1 MKKIGFVVDSTF
13 GNVGDMAKVVPLNVY
28 IDNKEYIDGTFDNN
42 LIVDALKNDLEV
54 KTSQPSPN
62 LFLMAF
68 EEALEEYDH
77 VICLTISKTLSGTI
91 NSAILAKGMLE
102 DEERVTVIDTKTVN
116 LGSSYILEEAYKK
129 ANDNYSLKD
138 VLNYIDELILKG
150 SIIFSV
156 DDLDT
161 LVKGGRLS
169 KINAFIGNIFK
180 IKPILRFKEGVL
192 NVEARVRG
200 LMGVFR
206 HILKQVEEMFSSEKI
221 TVRVTYV
228 DNLDYANNMK
238 ERIENLNHKNLSVQI
253 TEQLTAAVAAHI
265 GLGGMG
271 IYLINN

>member
-206 HILKQVEEMFSSEKI
+206 HILKQVEEMLSSEKI

>member
-1 MKKIGFVVDSTF
+1 MKKIGFVIDSTF
-13 GNVGDMAKVVPLNVY
+13 GNVGDMAKVVTLNVY